1 MKHRKLPLEIAAY
14 LLALACLMSLFTA
27 CVKQT
32 GDKTTE
38 EVTDGTDEYPDD
50 LGAFDFGNEKF
61 KLVDAVDMLNQTG
74 DVNRIPFLNVSSY
87 GMSSQKF
94 ALILHTLEKNGI
106 AEKRTD
112 LKTRTVWY
120 RIR

>member
-1 MKHRKLPLEIAAY
+1 MSPDVVRRKAVGQYEPLCDWLI
-14 LLALACLMSLFTA
+14 SH
-27 CVKQT
+27 
-32 GDKTTE
+32 
-38 EVTDGTDEYPDD
+38 
-50 LGAFDFGNEKF
+50 FGNEKF